1 MQHTSCISRRSWVLA
16 GPHYK
21 YFARASWGGWKVRGW
36 LHIRPNTT
44 RDQSLAQQRTRSC
57 KVGIPWDLW
66 WRRPHQGLR
75 SPWHHPEMPT
85 CMDVAGSCCKDHCCL
100 HLVPWYKCYSAF
112 KPDFAACS
120 DLVLSRRHRASAP
133 PRAFCLRSSCCQA
146 WLQLGLLGDERRQ

>member
-21 YFARASWGGWKVRGW
+21 YFAQASWGGWKVGGW
-36 LHIRPNTT
+36 LRIRPDTT

-75 SPWHHPEMPT
+75 SPWHRPEMPT
-85 CMDVAGSCCKDHCCL
+85 CMDVAGSCCKDRCCL
-100 HLVPWYKCYSAF
+100 CLVPWYKSVIQHLSLTLLPALTSSSAGGTVHQHRR
-112 KPDFAACS
+112 
-120 DLVLSRRHRASAP
+120 VLSVYVAAAARLGFGWAS
-133 PRAFCLRSSCCQA
+133 
-146 WLQLGLLGDERRQ
+146 